1 MHQSQYLQIQT
12 CCIMRISRQSKI
24 GFGELSSFQVPH
36 LSWHQG
42 KAQLRMRKTPS
53 ILLLFVTNVEAVLI
67 RAVWE
72 QKGIKVCFL
81 LRFCCTAETEARK
94 RLKIINSN
102 EVDHFPETHFIVN
115 IVSWTYTNRRH
126 AINANERLTMSQISL
141 MIGKIRIAQ
150 TKPSLA

>member
-24 GFGELSSFQVPH
+24 GFGELSSFRVPH

-53 ILLLFVTNVEAVLI
+53 ALLLFATSVEAVLI

-81 LRFCCTAETEARK
+81 LGFFVALVKVTPAKGSRSSSG
-94 RLKIINSN
+94 INLNTFQRQTS
-102 EVDHFPETHFIVN
+102 
-115 IVSWTYTNRRH
+115 VSILSYGNTPMDVTH
-126 AINANERLTMSQISL
+126 AINANDRLTLTHVLIS
-141 MIGKIRIAQ
+141 KYRKNKNSTQ
-150 TKPSLA
+150 T